1 MSDVADVA
9 GDNEQ
14 RMSLNRMSNPEPPNR
29 VVIPFPNACEPAPNK
44 PILLDADDQALLE
57 AARWWL
63 IKSRLTAKA
72 AVEEAC
78 FLLASGIP
86 AEASAYA
93 TAFFRLLDVHAKREL
108 RFFTVGVKA
117 VTNDELWFL
126 QLLNAAVANED
137 VETLI
142 GWRLDVS
149 AQRRATFLI
158 CQLGRLLQKSDLES
172 GGDVAISR
180 LV

>member
-1 MSDVADVA
+1 MMVLANA
-9 GDNEQ
+9 TCHGEQ
-14 RMSLNRMSNPEPPNR
+14 RMSPNQLPSPKPGSS
-29 VVIPFPNACEPAPNK
+29 VVIPFPNACEPAPNN
-44 PILLDADDQALLE
+44 PVLLDAADQALLE

-78 FLLASGIP
+78 FLLAVDIP
-86 AEASAYA
+86 SEASAYA
-93 TAFFRLLDVHAKREL
+93 TAFFRLLDTHAKREL

-126 QLLNAAVANED
+126 QMLNAAVVED
-137 VETLI
+137 HENVEALI
-142 GWRLDVS
+142 GWRVASL

-158 CQLGRLLQKSDLES
+158 VQLGRLLQGNDLES
-172 GGDVAISR
+172 ADDVVI
-180 LV
+180 